1 MFPRYRQEMPRG
13 GKRAFLL
20 PKQIQQT
27 HAQVLQGV
35 RFAKRWVVLRA
46 KHVSRYCLKPQ
57 EDKGE
62 QSVFRLVVPSSRL
75 TQQLFDFFP
84 TKFDPLTHG
93 CHSPLR

>member
-1 MFPRYRQEMPRG
+1 MLPRYRQEMPRG
-13 GKRAFLL
+13 AKRAFLL
-20 PKQIQQT
+20 PKDTQQT
-27 HAQVLQGV
+27 HAQDLQGV

-62 QSVFRLVVPSSRL
+62 QSVLRLVVPSSRL
-75 TQQLFDFFP
+75 TQELFQFFATRLP
-84 TKFDPLTHG
+84 WLTHG